1 MAVTKVFDREG
12 IQAVDASDPDIDFMS
27 NRSES
32 FLSEEMYNS
41 SMGGDISPFINTT
54 IPMEELST
62 KETEFDYSGIFIS
75 SSAEL
80 VGTTMVI
87 LLVDRAGRIPSQLVC
102 YTAAGICI
110 FLLTFLAS
118 MTTSTGNRLEL
129 IALGFILRAF
139 EMAGTATSWVATA
152 ELLTT
157 EIRASGH
164 SSANAM
170 ARLGAFFCPFVISD
184 MSMKTIG
191 VTLMFVHFFTA
202 GCIFKLPETKGMS
215 MGGAGGGHYHESAGP
230 IPDDNGDGLFVIGDG
245 GDGQEQI
252 DAATDETSTVEN
264 EAHISAGSEK
274 QKVSERSENLE
285 LT

>member
-12 IQAVDASDPDIDFMS
+12 IQAVDASDPDIDFLS

-32 FLSEEMYNS
+32 SLSEDMYNS
-41 SMGGDISPFINTT
+41 SMGGGISPFVNTT

-80 VGTTMVI
+80 VGTTIVI

-170 ARLGAFFCPFVISD
+170 ARLGAFFCPFVVSD

-191 VTLMFVHFFTA
+191 VTLMLVHFFTA

-215 MGGAGGGHYHESAGP
+215 MGGGGQHHESDGP
-230 IPDDNGDGLFVIGDG
+230 IPDENDDGLFVIGNG

-252 DAATDETSTVEN
+252 DAATDETGTVEN
-264 EAHISAGSEK
+264 EAHISAASEK